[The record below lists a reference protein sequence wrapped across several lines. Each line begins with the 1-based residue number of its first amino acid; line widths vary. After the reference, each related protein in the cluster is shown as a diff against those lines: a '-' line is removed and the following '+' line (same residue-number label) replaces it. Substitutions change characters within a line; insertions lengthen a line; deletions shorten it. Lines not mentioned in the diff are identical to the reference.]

1 MEILFKNESENL
13 IGSTRLL
20 GVGKRQPELIYGE
33 QAKKLREQK
42 GLSTKEL
49 ADKFKENEKTI
60 TEVENQKKSLNDKL
74 FKKYSEEFGVE
85 KDYFFDLDL
94 ETLII
99 TAEGHIIKS
108 FDNSKECKETFDT
121 IMEQYFK
128 AVDEGKTY
136 IIVDFS
142 TNG

>member
-1 MEILFKNESENL
+1 MQIITESA
-13 IGSTRLL
+13 
-20 GVGKRQPELIYGE
+20 IYGE
-33 QAKKLREQK
+33 QAKKLRERK